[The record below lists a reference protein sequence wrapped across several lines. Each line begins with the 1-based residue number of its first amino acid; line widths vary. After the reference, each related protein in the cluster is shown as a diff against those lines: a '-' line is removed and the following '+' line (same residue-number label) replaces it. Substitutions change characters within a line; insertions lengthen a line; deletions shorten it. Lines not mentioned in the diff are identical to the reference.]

1 MKLDIEANVRARRT
15 TLKDIAEVQNAIKDA
30 LHGTTLFLESAL
42 STLFTRDADNV
53 DTFLV
58 DFESV
63 APQGPHSFLRL
74 RNGFVDI
81 GQALTVKLAS
91 SLANLAT
98 ATAKVVDTDY
108 KVQATEGLIIL
119 HNCAT
124 GDITLPLSNPSIQC
138 LFYAEV
144 TYTSGF
150 NVDGDDPL
158 LFLPAEVPPWLKEAA
173 VVQTIITINTQS
185 PQKRSAGSA
194 KMVAD
199 LQKYLEVIIDPY
211 RRLFGYATP
220 VMFNG

>member
-1 MKLDIEANVRARRT
+1 MKLDTEENVRARRN
-15 TLKDIAEVQNAIKDA
+15 TLKDIAEVKNAIKDA
-30 LHGTTLFLESAL
+30 LHGTTIFLESAL
-42 STLFTRDADNV
+42 STFFTRDSDRV

-58 DFESV
+58 DLKSV
-63 APQGPHSFLRL
+63 PPQGPHSFLRL
-74 RNGFVDI
+74 RNGFVDT
-81 GQALTVKLAS
+81 GQTLTVKLAS
-91 SLANLAT
+91 SLANLVT

-124 GDITLPLSNPSIQC
+124 GDTTLPLSTIPVQC

-150 NVDGDDPL
+150 NPDGGDDQ
-158 LFLPAEVPPWLKEAA
+158 LFAPVEVPPWLKEAA

-185 PQKRSAGSA
+185 RQKRSEAST
-194 KMVAD
+194 KMVKD
-199 LQKYLEVIIDPY
+199 LQEYLRVVIDPY
-211 RRLFGYATP
+211 IRLFGYATP